1 LSNFIYEIFEKVL
14 ILVGSLLLKGLMV
27 KWGGVLGHFLLWILP
42 VILYLLLLSIFSSF
56 ASEIVRDSW
65 NGSVGKG

>member
-1 LSNFIYEIFEKVL
+1 LSNFFYEIFEKVL

-42 VILYLLLLSIFSSF
+42 VILYLLLLSILFYPVPKSSTYG
-56 ASEIVRDSW
+56 EGDC
-65 NGSVGKG
+65 KK